1 MGVQVETIT
10 PGDGEKRRLVPMFG
24 SIRSLVEVL
33 SSCFQGR
40 RSRRR
45 ASTSRCTMS
54 VSGEAAPLGGTTT
67 PGADNPNY

>member
-10 PGDGEKRRLVPMFG
+10 PGDGEKRRLVPRLG
-24 SIRSLVEVL
+24 SIRSLVDVL

-54 VSGEAAPLGGTTT
+54 VSGEAAPAGW
-67 PGADNPNY
+67 NYYPRGR